1 VNLKDISECIWAFG
15 IFDET
20 LLRCNTYEESTWFDR
35 HLDRLDAMFK
45 MIPENILDGKV
56 VTYRVKRT
64 CKRRLTNIPLTQKPH
79 SEPNVKCPLFS
90 LLERLFV
97 RIDGGDTSTDSFP
110 FVPITTATTSTIEN
124 VGIRADPLID
134 EVTLRLIVVFAK
146 LIHIT

>member
-1 VNLKDISECIWAFG
+1 MNLKHVAECIWALG

-20 LLRCNTYEESTWFDR
+20 FLRCNADEESTWFNS

-45 MIPENILDGKV
+45 MIADNVLDGKV

-79 SEPNVKCPLFS
+79 TEPNVECPLLS
-90 LLERLFV
+90 LLERFFV
-97 RIDGGDTSTDSFP
+97 GIDGGNTRTDSLP
-110 FVPITTATTSTIEN
+110 FVPITAATTPTIED

-134 EVTLRLIVVFAK
+134 EVTLRLVVVFAK

>member
-20 LLRCNTYEESTWFDR
+20 LLRCNADEESAWLDS

-45 MIPENILDGKV
+45 MIADNVLDGKV

-64 CKRRLTNIPLTQKPH
+64 CKRRLTNITLTQKPH
-79 SEPNVKCPLFS
+79 SEPNVKCPLLS
-90 LLERLFV
+90 LLERFFV
-97 RIDGGDTSTDSFP
+97 WIDGGDTRTDSLP
-110 FVPITTATTSTIEN
+110 FVPITTTTTSTIEN
-124 VGIRADPLID
+124 VGIRADPLIY
-134 EVTLRLIVVFAK
+134 EVTLRLIVVFAE

>member
-1 VNLKDISECIWAFG
+1 MNLKDISECIWAFG

-20 LLRCNTYEESTWFDR
+20 LLRRNADEESTWFDR

-45 MIPENILDGKV
+45 MIADNVLDGKV

-90 LLERLFV
+90 LLKRFFV
-97 RIDGGDTSTDSFP
+97 GIDGGDTSTDSLP
-110 FVPITTATTSTIEN
+110 FVPITTTTTSTIEN
-124 VGIRADPLID
+124 VGIRADPLIY